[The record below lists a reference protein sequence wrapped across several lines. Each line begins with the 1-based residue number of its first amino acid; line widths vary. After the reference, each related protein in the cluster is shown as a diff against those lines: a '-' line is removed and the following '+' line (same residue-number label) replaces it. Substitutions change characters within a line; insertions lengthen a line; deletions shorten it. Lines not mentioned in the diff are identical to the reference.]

1 MAEEKQP
8 VAEEKPSLMASSLPS
23 FNIWPPN
30 QKTRDAVIRRLV
42 ETLSSPSVL
51 SKRYGVMDT
60 EEAASTARVI
70 EEKAF
75 LAASDMPPAEASD
88 TAADDPVARGIETL
102 QVYSKEISRLVLDAV
117 KSRASSSENP
127 QSSPLADDVAAPSE
141 DPSQPSPVFSESS
154 EN

>member
-1 MAEEKQP
+1 MAEERQP
-8 VAEEKPSLMASSLPS
+8 AAEEKPSIMASSVPS

-51 SKRYGVMDT
+51 SKRYGVMDA
-60 EEAASTARVI
+60 EEAASTAKVI
-70 EEKAF
+70 EDKAF
-75 LAASDMPPAEASD
+75 VAASDMPPAEVAD
-88 TAADDPVARGIETL
+88 TTTDDPVARGIETL

-117 KSRASSSENP
+117 KSRASSSEKP
-127 QSSPLADDVAAPSE
+127 RSSTLADGVAEPSE
-141 DPSQPSPVFSESS
+141 DPSQTSPVLCESS